1 MNEHQK
7 VKKKHAWSTRHYVA
21 TGTWKTTSNLE
32 IIHWLTRYCKS
43 GQTGAIEGKLLTMGG
58 NSHIVLN

>member
-7 VKKKHAWSTRHYVA
+7 VKKNMLGLLDT

-43 GQTGAIEGKLLTMGG
+43 GQTGVIEGKLLTMGG